1 MPPFPG
7 GERTGEPRRP
17 AGACCAAGGRR
28 RPQLSCGLGWVRF
41 VPPVDLL
48 HDASCTGADWA
59 SADATDGAALPW
71 TRSARRRRLLGAS
84 LPGGKGS
91 SAASLAGW
99 RGKGQ
104 VGLGVAPFRG
114 EEQDSRRPGLGGGL
128 SDR

>member
-1 MPPFPG
+1 
-7 GERTGEPRRP
+7 
-17 AGACCAAGGRR
+17 
-28 RPQLSCGLGWVRF
+28 

-48 HDASCTGADWA
+48 HGASCMGTDWA
-59 SADATDGAALPW
+59 STDAADGAALLW
-71 TRSARRRRLLGAS
+71 TRSARRRRLLGVS

-91 SAASLAGW
+91 SVVSLAGW

-128 SDR
+128 SDQ